1 MPSSLGLFLV
11 SAAHSQRPLLD
22 AAAAAA
28 VWGDAEKMMKLHDH
42 IFLLLL
48 ERLGKA

>member
-11 SAAHSQRPLLD
+11 SAAHSRRPRLD
-22 AAAAAA
+22 AAAAA
-28 VWGDAEKMMKLHDH
+28 VWGDAEKMMKLHEN